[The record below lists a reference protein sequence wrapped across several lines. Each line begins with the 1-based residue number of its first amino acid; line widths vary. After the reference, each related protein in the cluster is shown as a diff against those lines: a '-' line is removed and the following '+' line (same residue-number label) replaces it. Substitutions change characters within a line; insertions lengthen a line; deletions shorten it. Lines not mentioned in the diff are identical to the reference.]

1 MQTQHN
7 ITWDELKSQYYHNL
21 KNLESSID
29 AANKSSIEL
38 FRIYSQVMKKSN
50 NTPDEVLK
58 NFKDSWLR
66 KIEEKNSRFSSIIRH
81 EFDKFQTNSNPS
93 EKDFNDFE
101 SALQQKL
108 LHQSLGLLTD
118 YQLTRQV
125 FYDTWLKFW
134 SK

>member
-21 KNLESSID
+21 KNLEHSID
-29 AANKSSIEL
+29 TANRSSIEL

-50 NTPDEVLK
+50 DSSDHVLK

-66 KIEEKNSRFSSIIRH
+66 QIEEKNSRLSSIIRH
-81 EFDKFQTNSNPS
+81 EFDKFLTNPNPS

-118 YQLTRQV
+118 YQLTTQT

>member
-7 ITWDELKSQYYHNL
+7 VKWDELKSQYYHNL
-21 KNLESSID
+21 KNLENSID

-50 NTPDEVLK
+50 NTSDEVLK

-118 YQLTRQV
+118 YQLTRQA

>member
-21 KNLESSID
+21 KNLENSIG

-38 FRIYSQVMKKSN
+38 FRIYSQVMKKANHSS
-50 NTPDEVLK
+50 DDVLK
-58 NFKDSWLR
+58 TFKNTWL
-66 KIEEKNSRFSSIIRH
+66 KQIEEKNSRFSSVIRH
-81 EFDKFQTNSNPS
+81 EFDKFLTNSNPS

-118 YQLTRQV
+118 YQLTRQA